1 MSTGTT
7 PGLDDGAVTAWM
19 ENLDIGFSG
28 PLTFERIGNGQS
40 NLTFAVTD
48 AAGSNWVLRRPPLGT
63 LLASAHDVAREYR
76 ILSALQHTAVP
87 VPTTIALTDDPAVTD
102 APLVLMS
109 HVDGLVIDSPTVAET
124 LSQARRRTIG
134 EAMPATLGKI
144 HAVDLDS
151 TGLTDLASHKPYAA
165 RQLKRWSSQWAQS
178 KTRDV
183 PDIERLATALAN
195 SAPEQTEV
203 SLVHGDF
210 HLSNIITSGSGEGS
224 VDDAIVAVVDWEL
237 CTLGEPLA
245 DVGALLAYW
254 SEADDDNAGMFMS
267 STLPGFPTR
276 NELVELYA
284 AATGRDVSAVGYW
297 HALALWK
304 LSVIAEGV
312 MRRAIDDERNRARDG
327 SPTTDLVDGIIGR
340 AVATAEEAGIL

>member
-1 MSTGTT
+1 
-7 PGLDDGAVTAWM
+7 M
-19 ENLDIGFSG
+19 ESLDIGVSG

-48 AAGSNWVLRRPPLGT
+48 AADGRWVLRRPPLGT

-76 ILSALQHTAVP
+76 ILSALQDTAVP

-109 HVDGLVIDSPTVAET
+109 HVDGLVVDSPAVAGT
-124 LSQARRRTIG
+124 LSEERRRAIG

-144 HAVDLDS
+144 HAVDLES
-151 TGLTDLASHKPYAA
+151 TGLVDLASHKPYAA
-165 RQLKRWSSQWAQS
+165 RQLKRWSAQWEQS
-178 KTRDV
+178 KTREV
-183 PDIERLATALAN
+183 PDIERLATALAA

-210 HLSNIITSGSGEGS
+210 HLSNIITSGAGEGN

-237 CTLGEPLA
+237 CTLGDPLA

-254 SEADDDNAGMFMS
+254 SEADDDNVGMFMS
-267 STLPGFPTR
+267 STLPGFPKR
-276 NELVELYA
+276 NELVDLYA